1 MKYSAQHAAAFAKI
15 TPGTVAHQTHRAGM
29 LMEEPVTVAMDALLQ
44 YAERHEKWFGSK
56 LSEDY
61 FLGPEWLKAITGVR
75 ALLNGTGQF
84 DGGTLESV
92 FWSAMDAAG
101 YKEEDI

>member
-1 MKYSAQHAAAFAKI
+1 MKYSAQHNAAFAKI
-15 TPGTVAHQTHRAGM
+15 TPGTVAHVTHRRGM
-29 LMEEPVTVAMDALLQ
+29 DQEEPVSVAMDALLQ
-44 YAERHEKWFGSK
+44 YAQRHEAQFESK

-61 FLGPEWLKAITGVR
+61 FLGPEWLKAITGIR

-101 YKEEDI
+101 FKEEDI